1 MESGV
6 DAKTERSDRPD
17 RGVYDFTGIFRFPI
31 GGTDNEQERQQD
43 SFSG

>member
-1 MESGV
+1 MTRKQKE
-6 DAKTERSDRPD
+6 SDRPD